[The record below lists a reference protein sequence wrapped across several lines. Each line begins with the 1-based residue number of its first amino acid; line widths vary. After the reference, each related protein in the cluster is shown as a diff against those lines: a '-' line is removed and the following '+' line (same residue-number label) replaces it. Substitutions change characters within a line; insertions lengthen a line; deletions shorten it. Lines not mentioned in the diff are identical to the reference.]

1 MMDRRRSKGEV
12 IVRADSETST
22 LKAQAP
28 IYSEFRVGIKE
39 PLAFK
44 EIRKSHDI
52 YSLAP
57 NPYRKYMNK
66 CKSTLAVQSQSY
78 ENVMERLRNSAA
90 NSPITSTIDVPSRLA
105 EMRKSNESGSSS
117 RNAYI

>member
-1 MMDRRRSKGEV
+1 MMDRRRQKGES
-12 IVRADSETST
+12 ILRTSTESSET
-22 LKAQAP
+22 LKSSP
-28 IYSEFRVGIKE
+28 VCEFRLKIRE

-66 CKSTLAVQSQSY
+66 CKSTLSVQSHSY
-78 ENVMERLRNSAA
+78 ENFLERLRKSGPS
-90 NSPITSTIDVPSRLA
+90 SPQT
-105 EMRKSNESGSSS
+105 
-117 RNAYI
+117 